1 MEMRCSSCSASSYI
15 AQMNTFIALQLIG
28 GILLL
33 YAGAELL
40 VRGGAALA
48 LRVGISPLVVGLT
61 IISFGTSAPELVVS
75 LKAALDHDSAIA
87 LGNVIGSNIAN
98 LALVLGLSATIRP
111 LRVEHQVV
119 RQDMPILL
127 IATLAIVGV
136 LWNGQVSQMEGG
148 LLFSALIIYILI
160 SIRRSRQKQQ
170 NLTPSLNKRVSTP
183 VHNGWAQAAILVLGI
198 GLLIPGSQMLLRGAI
213 HVATDLGWSPL
224 VIGLTIVAIGT
235 SLPEI
240 ATSVVAAIR
249 REGDL
254 AVGNAVGSNIF
265 NILCILGLTALLFGI
280 DGGGV
285 NWVDLGVM
293 SATVIVCLP
302 IMRSGFVISRLEGI
316 LLLSGY
322 AGYMVYLIQ
331 GHS

>member
-1 MEMRCSSCSASSYI
+1 
-15 AQMNTFIALQLIG
+15 MNTFIALQLIG